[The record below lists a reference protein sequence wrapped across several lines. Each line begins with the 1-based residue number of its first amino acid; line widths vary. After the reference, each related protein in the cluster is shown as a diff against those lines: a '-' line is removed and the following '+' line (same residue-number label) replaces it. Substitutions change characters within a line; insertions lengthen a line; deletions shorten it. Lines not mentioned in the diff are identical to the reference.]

1 MTKAVNALPTIIA
14 GPILRHV
21 SQDSLTLW
29 IVTSSPITDSSQN
42 QITHENGTDSVIV
55 NVFDDTSKQISI
67 KKGSVELIQYQVG
80 EHCFISTVVVEQ
92 SALLESDRVYYY
104 DVHLNTHNDS
114 LIILSQACEDM
125 RYADQEYFS
134 FKFSQKLK
142 RVLHGSCRKAHYA
155 GKDALPQ
162 LDGLIKQSIE
172 NKDSSTRPDLMLF
185 TGDQV
190 YVDDVAGPML
200 SAIQNVID
208 RLKLFHECFDG
219 STISC
224 SSELFTHPDGFYRR
238 EHLLPKTKANK
249 DLFESFFKGKEK
261 PVFTSVNARNHLI
274 AFNEIIALYL
284 LSWSSRL
291 WPLVSFDKADLAE
304 EYRQQ
309 YANEAQRLRDFAN
322 GLPEVERA
330 MAHVPIYMIFDDHDV
345 TDDWN
350 LTRGWEEQAYA
361 NPFSKRII
369 GNAIAGYFVCQGMG
383 NPKSTW
389 QALVPEALKHFSSVE
404 QLNAQQQLEHS
415 EFIDRLF
422 EHNQWNYNLDTLPP
436 VQVLDT
442 RTQRWRS
449 ESNRNKPSGLM
460 DWEGLCD
467 LQQDIIGK
475 ESVIMV
481 SAAPVYGVKF
491 IEAIQR
497 VFITFGGALVVDAE
511 NWMAHRGTASV
522 MLNIFRH
529 IKTPPNFIIL
539 SGDVHYSFVY
549 DVSLRFRRNSP
560 QIIQFTCS
568 GIHNQFP
575 DKLIK
580 WFERFNRWLYGHR
593 SPLNWLTKRRNMS
606 IKERNAHYEKP
617 PTSAIGE
624 GKDIV
629 NASSIGLLELD
640 ENGNELACKLIL
652 ADGSLVTF
660 NQSS

>member
-1 MTKAVNALPTIIA
+1 
-14 GPILRHV
+14 
-21 SQDSLTLW
+21 
-29 IVTSSPITDSSQN
+29 
-42 QITHENGTDSVIV
+42 
-55 NVFDDTSKQISI
+55 
-67 KKGSVELIQYQVG
+67 
-80 EHCFISTVVVEQ
+80 
-92 SALLESDRVYYY
+92 
-104 DVHLNTHNDS
+104 
-114 LIILSQACEDM
+114 
-125 RYADQEYFS
+125 
-134 FKFSQKLK
+134 
-142 RVLHGSCRKAHYA
+142 
-155 GKDALPQ
+155 
-162 LDGLIKQSIE
+162 
-172 NKDSSTRPDLMLF
+172 
-185 TGDQV
+185 
-190 YVDDVAGPML
+190 
-200 SAIQNVID
+200 
-208 RLKLFHECFDG
+208 
-219 STISC
+219 
-224 SSELFTHPDGFYRR
+224 
-238 EHLLPKTKANK
+238 
-249 DLFESFFKGKEK
+249 
-261 PVFTSVNARNHLI
+261 
-274 AFNEIIALYL
+274 
-284 LSWSSRL
+284 
-291 WPLVSFDKADLAE
+291 
-304 EYRQQ
+304 
-309 YANEAQRLRDFAN
+309 
-322 GLPEVERA
+322 
-330 MAHVPIYMIFDDHDV
+330 
-345 TDDWN
+345 
-350 LTRGWEEQAYA
+350 
-361 NPFSKRII
+361 
-369 GNAIAGYFVCQGMG
+369 
-383 NPKSTW
+383 
-389 QALVPEALKHFSSVE
+389 
-404 QLNAQQQLEHS
+404 
-415 EFIDRLF
+415 
-422 EHNQWNYNLDTLPP
+422 
-436 VQVLDT
+436 
-442 RTQRWRS
+442 
-449 ESNRNKPSGLM
+449 M

-575 DKLIK
+575 DKLIT